1 MNTPGLRPVL
11 TIVIPAYNVAAFI
24 RDAVTSALDQ
34 SYRDLEVI
42 VVDDGST
49 DETSTLLEEIRSQR
63 NDERLRV
70 IRQEN
75 RGLSDARNT
84 GITHARGDLIGFLD
98 GDDIWLPEKAARH
111 VAAMRDDPTIG
122 ISFSHSEYLSEG
134 GRRSGSILV
143 AGCAKPSLEKMI
155 RRNHIGNGS
164 TPVVRHAC
172 FDAAGLF
179 RADLH
184 SCEDYE
190 MWCRILRLTSYRAEL
205 IDMPLTLYRLRSTSL
220 SYNFWKFVDNAERAV
235 DCLQD
240 AMPDIPQQVFAA
252 GRAEHS
258 RIAAWKA
265 VSSGQTRI
273 GLRLLFRAV
282 TIRPALLCDT
292 RALGTLAAVAVPASL
307 RMQFAESIKRITRR
321 SGVASSLGLQLPS
334 TER

>member
-1 MNTPGLRPVL
+1 MNTSGSCPALS
-11 TIVIPAYNVAAFI
+11 IVIPAYNVAAFI
-24 RDAVTSALDQ
+24 REAVESALDQ
-34 SYRDLEVI
+34 SHRDLEVI

-49 DETSTLLEEIRSQR
+49 DETPTLLDEIRSQR
-63 NDERLRV
+63 SDPRLRI

-84 GITHARGDLIGFLD
+84 GIIHARAGLIGFLD

-134 GRRSGSILV
+134 GRRTGSILV
-143 AGCAKPSLEKMI
+143 AGCARPSLEEMI

-164 TPVVRHAC
+164 TPVVRRAC

-179 RADLH
+179 RVDLR

-190 MWCRILRLTSYRAEL
+190 MWCRLLRLTSYRAEL
-205 IDMPLTLYRLRSTSL
+205 VDMPLTLYRQRSTSL

-240 AMPDIPQQVFAA
+240 AMPDMPRRLFAA

-265 VSSGQTRI
+265 VSSGQTRA
-273 GLRLLFRAV
+273 GLQLLLRAV
-282 TIRPALLCDT
+282 RIRPALLWDA
-292 RALGTLAAVAVPASL
+292 RALGTLAAAAVPASL
-307 RMQFAESIKRITRR
+307 RMQFAKSIKRITQR
-321 SGVASSLGLQLPS
+321 SGVASGLGPQFPS